1 MNVGLNAA
9 QARTKANADLVLFD
23 EVQFIMK
30 AIISASTAG
39 NYTATISDGTT
50 MTESTPSVTITGT
63 QAAPTVAVGETF
75 IFEGNTVTLGTSGT
89 NLNAI
94 IADINDAGITGLVA
108 SKNASNNIVLTY
120 DIPAATS
127 FLYVIGAGTAN
138 NNLGITAQT
147 YTAPN
152 PTSNA
157 YWTCWM
163 GTSTDRG
170 KKTQMDYIVKHFS
183 NLGYRIE
190 RSTNTS
196 TNATFQWNIDW

>member
-1 MNVGLNAA
+1 
-9 QARTKANADLVLFD
+9 
-23 EVQFIMK
+23 
-30 AIISASTAG
+30 
-39 NYTATISDGTT
+39 

-63 QAAPTVAVGETF
+63 QASPTVAVAETF
-75 IFEGNTVTLGTSGT
+75 IFAGSTVTLGTSGT

-108 SKNASNNIVLTY
+108 SKNVSNNLVLTY
-120 DIPAATS
+120 NIPAATS
-127 FLYVIGAGTAN
+127 FTYIIGAGTAN

-152 PTSNA
+152 PTSNG

-163 GTSTDRG
+163 GTSTNRG
-170 KKTQMDYIVKHFS
+170 YKTQMDYIVKHFS